1 MCSITSS
8 ILMATSDSEA
18 QHTWFLSIVSHFSLL
33 PLLFKSNLILIK
45 ISLLLTH
52 TLILTNGFRSI
63 WPSVNRK
70 SIVPIHE
77 LLYTFGLTGLL
88 LYEFVIQFSLNLDKR
103 LPFLPLLLTSV
114 YCSIGIIY
122 FWLKYYGTF
131 LFNEN
136 CSKKIRKE

>member
-1 MCSITSS
+1 MITFS
-8 ILMATSDSEA
+8 ILMAIDNSEA
-18 QHTWFLSIVSHFSLL
+18 QYTWFLSIVSHFSLL

-63 WPSVNRK
+63 WPSVIRK
-70 SIVPIHE
+70 PIVPIYE

-136 CSKKIRKE
+136 SSKKIRKE